1 MIFLVARHRLNERT
15 ERMNKYILLVETG
28 ADMPAEL
35 ADRFG
40 IYQVPMHVSFGA
52 ETRDDGKIPIHE
64 LFSYY
69 EKTGMLPKTS
79 GCTPNDFEKIFDEI
93 HTRHPDSHIIHLAY
107 SAATTCSYQSA
118 IIAAEERNYVTSID
132 TKHVSAGQT
141 MTALAVMHYIQQNP
155 DCTPEQI
162 IEAVTLI
169 RKSCQMAFFP
179 GDLAYLKAGGRVSN
193 AAYLGAKILSLNPL
207 IEINDGLLQATKKY
221 RGPMQKVAPK
231 MLRDYAAEKNLDHRL
246 ITFVYSEGLNESLK
260 KTLTHDAETLG
271 FKKILWIR
279 TGCVV
284 SSHSGPSAFGVCG
297 FAENEAL
304 HRVFPD
310 KEA

>member
-52 ETRDDGKIPIHE
+52 ETRDDGTIPIHE

-193 AAYLGAKILSLNPL
+193 AAYLGAKSSRSIHSLRL
-207 IEINDGLLQATKKY
+207 MMDYY
-221 RGPMQKVAPK
+221 RRQKNTAAPCRRSRLKCCAIMLRRKSGSPPDYICLFRRTERIAQKV
-231 MLRDYAAEKNLDHRL
+231 
-246 ITFVYSEGLNESLK
+246 
-260 KTLTHDAETLG
+260 LTHDAETLG

-284 SSHSGPSAFGVCG
+284 SSHSGPGAFGVCG
-297 FAENEAL
+297 FAQSEAL
-304 HRVFPD
+304 HRIFPN

>member
-1 MIFLVARHRLNERT
+1 MKNYV
-15 ERMNKYILLVETG
+15 LLVETG
-28 ADMPAEL
+28 ADIPTEL

-40 IYQVPMHVSFGA
+40 IYQVPMHVSFGT
-52 ETRDDGKIPIHE
+52 ETRDDGTIPIHE

-69 EKTGMLPKTS
+69 KKTGMLPKTS
-79 GCTPNDFEKIFDEI
+79 GCTPGDFEKIFDQI
-93 HTRHPDSHIIHLAY
+93 HAEHPDSHIIHLAY

-118 IIAAEERNYVTSID
+118 IIAAEGRTNITSID

-141 MTALAVMHYIQQNP
+141 ITALAVRQYIQIHP

-162 IEAVTLI
+162 EEAAVKI
-169 RKSCQMAFFP
+169 RSSCHMAFFP

-221 RGPMQKVAPK
+221 RGSMQKVAPK
-231 MLRDYAAEKNLDHRL
+231 LLQDYAADKKLDKRL
-246 ITFVYSEGLNESLK
+246 LVFVYSEGLDETLK
-260 KTLTHDAETLG
+260 HTLTANANQLG
-271 FKKILWIR
+271 FEKIFWIR

-284 SSHSGPSAFGVCG
+284 SSHSGPGAFGIVG
-297 FAENEAL
+297 FTEDAAL
-304 HRVFPD
+304 DCLFSRSELK
-310 KEA
+310 KE